1 MQKTNKN
8 NTISI
13 PLFVVILA
21 IMVVLTLFF
30 SIKTIC
36 FGNNDSEEIEQ
47 VEEQEE
53 EPQEEVQP
61 EPVEEPKQEEV
72 QASTETPEQVEE
84 PQTENKVQTY
94 TASDGKTYESIGSIN
109 IPRLGINYPILST
122 TTDKLLKVSVTK
134 YWGGNPNE
142 VGNLCITGHNYKNSK
157 FFGKLPN
164 IQNGDII
171 QITDLNGKTLDYTV
185 YNTYVVDPEDTS
197 CTSQLTDG
205 KIEVTLITCYYEN
218 GNAHATKRLI
228 VKARVQ

>member
-47 VEEQEE
+47 VEEQVE